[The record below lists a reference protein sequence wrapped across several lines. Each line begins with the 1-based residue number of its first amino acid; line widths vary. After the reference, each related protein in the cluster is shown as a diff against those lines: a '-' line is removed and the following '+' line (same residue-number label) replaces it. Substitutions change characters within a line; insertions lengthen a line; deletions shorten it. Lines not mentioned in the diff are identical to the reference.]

1 MDTYTS
7 AKYWNSIYFDSK
19 VICDAVMLWVYQP
32 CSLVTQIVLCHSV
45 QYVEVLP
52 LYLLLYLGT
61 MGSQSFYI
69 LISRCWHFDRVNRH
83 SYISLSQN
91 CFWYY
96 RTPGLKKKKKKIYM
110 FHGLELLVF
119 FFVLCF
125 AKSCALL
132 RCVSFPLSNSCT
144 YEFVKHISNL
154 VNFT

>member
-52 LYLLLYLGT
+52 LYLPLYLGT

-91 CFWYY
+91 CFWYD
-96 RTPGLKKKKKKIYM
+96 RTPGLKKQKKIYTCFM
-110 FHGLELLVF
+110 VLNCLCFSLCCALPKV
-119 FFVLCF
+119 VLCWD
-125 AKSCALL
+125 
-132 RCVSFPLSNSCT
+132 VFPSLYLIHVLMNLSNI
-144 YEFVKHISNL
+144 YLI
-154 VNFT
+154 

>member
-7 AKYWNSIYFDSK
+7 AEYWNSIYFDFK

-52 LYLLLYLGT
+52 SYLLLYLGT

-69 LISRCWHFDRVNRH
+69 LISRCWHFD
-83 SYISLSQN
+83 SEQAFLYFSFTELFLILQN
-91 CFWYY
+91 SW
-96 RTPGLKKKKKKIYM
+96 LKKIYKYICFM
-110 FHGLELLVF
+110 VLNC
-119 FFVLCF
+119 LCF
-125 AKSCALL
+125 SLCCALL

-144 YEFVKHISNL
+144 CKFVKHISNL

>member
-7 AKYWNSIYFDSK
+7 AEYWNSIYFDFK

-52 LYLLLYLGT
+52 LYLPLYLGT

-96 RTPGLKKKKKKIYM
+96 RTPGLKKKKNIYM
-110 FHGLELLVF
+110 LTSFSSLSTLAWLRWYHICEITWGGYM
-119 FFVLCF
+119 
-125 AKSCALL
+125 ALPP
-132 RCVSFPLSNSCT
+132 S
-144 YEFVKHISNL
+144 
-154 VNFT
+154 